1 MEYDIDPYEFS
12 EEDESILIEYS
23 VEMFRHYRL
32 LDEFNIREEGLRR
45 FFDEV
50 RKLYKHENQFHNF
63 KHVWCV
69 MHLSFQI
76 LIRGADKFLT
86 SLDVFAVLIAA
97 ICHDIAHPGNSNAF
111 EIATQTELSKM
122 YTENCVLEK
131 HHARLTKNLLT
142 NEFGQELLRGLTKQQ
157 KEGFYAQI
165 FQIIMATDMARHGEL
180 VKEAIG
186 YTSPLSSP
194 TSTAAVSQDFKASEP
209 VDPKA
214 DQSSSTS
221 SATPRSS
228 LRLRAMR
235 SHVNKNDPE
244 SRVRFTRVIVHSADL
259 GAQTQCLLV
268 AYRWVDRC
276 YGEFRSQAEKE
287 RSLGIVTSPIIHSID
302 LESKKFADQA
312 NFITIFLEPL
322 WKALTDFLPELRFAY
337 EQLIANKVSYKEKMA
352 VEYSKEESMRLS
364 HDHHQADCDGSQ
376 RSHVVSCSSNSS
388 DGCDETHSNGS
399 SQDHLPRDR
408 SATMDEQ
415 LHYQEQKQ
423 RERQPDEQSQAMEGV
438 NDD

>member
-1 MEYDIDPYEFS
+1 
-12 EEDESILIEYS
+12 
-23 VEMFRHYRL
+23 
-32 LDEFNIREEGLRR
+32 
-45 FFDEV
+45 
-50 RKLYKHENQFHNF
+50 
-63 KHVWCV
+63 
-69 MHLSFQI
+69 
-76 LIRGADKFLT
+76 
-86 SLDVFAVLIAA
+86 
-97 ICHDIAHPGNSNAF
+97 
-111 EIATQTELSKM
+111 
-122 YTENCVLEK
+122 VLEK

-142 NEFGQELLRGLTKQQ
+142 NEFGQELLRGLSKQQ

-165 FQIIMATDMARHGEL
+165 FQIIMATDMAKHGEL

-194 TSTAAVSQDFKASEP
+194 TSTAAVSDFKSSAPENTSS
-209 VDPKA
+209 KSNGN
-214 DQSSSTS
+214 SSSQVPEN
-221 SATPRSS
+221 ATPRSS
-228 LRLRAMR
+228 MRIRAMR

-276 YGEFRSQAEKE
+276 YDEFRSQAEKE

-337 EQLIANKVSYKEKMA
+337 EQLMANKVSYKEKME
-352 VEYSKEESMRLS
+352 VEYGKEERMRLS
-364 HDHHQADCDGSQ
+364 SDQQHADSDSSHP
-376 RSHVVSCSSNSS
+376 SHVVSCSSSSS
-388 DGCDETHSNGS
+388 DIADDTPSNGS
-399 SQDHLPRDR
+399 SQDLHRGR
-408 SATMDEQ
+408 SSTMDEQ
-415 LHYQEQKQ
+415 MLHKQ
-423 RERQPDEQSQAMEGV
+423 QPRQGDTRAPAEGPDEQSQAMEGV